1 MKNTIRDRIVFPNQ
15 FARLL
20 VYGDEL
26 RSFRR
31 RYVGVTLVLPIRGI
45 DIDEVA
51 EYYRGGVGHV
61 MRLRSDFL
69 HHVKLP
75 DDIGVLFS
83 FQFLVNV
90 RAVILPVAEA
100 LRIERDK
107 LGTVVDVIKPV
118 AFDKWRRAD
127 ALIRPVIYTT
137 RRELVGDSL
146 PQEFA
151 VRLAKGH
158 QDTFVARDFRI
169 AQSLVVSA

>member
-1 MKNTIRDRIVFPNQ
+1 MKNVIKDGIVLPDQ

-20 VYGDEL
+20 VYCDEL

-31 RYVGVTLVLPIRGI
+31 RYVGVTLVLSIRGI
-45 DIDEVA
+45 NIDEVT

-75 DDIGVLFS
+75 DDVGVLFP

-107 LGTVVDVIKPV
+107 LG
-118 AFDKWRRAD
+118 
-127 ALIRPVIYTT
+127 
-137 RRELVGDSL
+137 
-146 PQEFA
+146 
-151 VRLAKGH
+151 
-158 QDTFVARDFRI
+158 
-169 AQSLVVSA
+169 

>member
-1 MKNTIRDRIVFPNQ
+1 MKNAIKDGIVLPDQ
-15 FARLL
+15 FARFF

-45 DIDEVA
+45 NIDEVA

-61 MRLRSDFL
+61 MGLRSDFL

-75 DDIGVLFS
+75 DDVGVLFTLE
-83 FQFLVNV
+83 FLVNE

-107 LGTVVDVIKPV
+107 LGTVGHVIKPV
-118 AFDKWRRAD
+118 AFDKR
-127 ALIRPVIYTT
+127 
-137 RRELVGDSL
+137 
-146 PQEFA
+146 
-151 VRLAKGH
+151 
-158 QDTFVARDFRI
+158 
-169 AQSLVVSA
+169 